1 MLDYFTKTL
10 AAVRRK
16 KRSLILQLVVVI
28 LAGVATIALTAR
40 NIEIGTPWLMNTVS
54 GVTIAFWAVFASRLY
69 GELET
74 ALADE
79 HKLQG
84 IVLGLDDALG
94 TLRDIGLPEDL
105 LRAFSSSSPE
115 PTPAPD
121 PSPAP
126 DANPSPA
133 PEPDPSPAPEP
144 ERKP

>member
-1 MLDYFTKTL
+1 MLDYFTDTL

-16 KRSLILQLVVVI
+16 KRSLILHLVVVI

-54 GVTIAFWAVFASRLY
+54 GVTIAFWAVFASRLW

-84 IVLGLDDALG
+84 IVLGLDDAVG
-94 TLRDIGLPEDL
+94 TLRDIGMPDDL
-105 LRAFSSSSPE
+105 LRAFGMPSPD
-115 PTPAPD
+115 PTPVPE

-126 DANPSPA
+126 DTNPA
-133 PEPDPSPAPEP
+133 PAPEP
-144 ERKP
+144 EPKP